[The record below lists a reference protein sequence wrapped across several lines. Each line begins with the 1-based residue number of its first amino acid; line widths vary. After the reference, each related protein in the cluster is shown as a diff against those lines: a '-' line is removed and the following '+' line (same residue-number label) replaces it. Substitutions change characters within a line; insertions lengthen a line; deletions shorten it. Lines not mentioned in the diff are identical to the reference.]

1 MSVLH
6 EALEFLGLAAGS
18 GAPNDQC
25 ELRMA
30 RTRQEQ
36 RELTERM
43 RQLPASFGDRLS
55 IRTLAT
61 VRRSAAAGQWEKA
74 VDKLITALHARGEA
88 VSVEEREEL
97 LAVLRALDMPR
108 ERADGLSGR

>member
-18 GAPNDQC
+18 GAPGDQC
-25 ELRMA
+25 ELGMA
-30 RTRQEQ
+30 RTRKKQ
-36 RELTERM
+36 RELAERM
-43 RQLPASFGDRLS
+43 RRLPGRFGDRLS
-55 IRTLAT
+55 ARTLAE

-74 VDKLITALHARGEA
+74 LDKLITGLHARGEA

-108 ERADGLSGR
+108 ERVDGLSGR

>member
-18 GAPNDQC
+18 GAPSDQY
-25 ELRMA
+25 ELKMA
-30 RTRQEQ
+30 TTREEQ
-36 RELTERM
+36 RELAERM
-43 RQLPASFGDRLS
+43 RQLPGRFSGRLS
-55 IRTLAT
+55 ARTLAE

-74 VDKLITALHARGEA
+74 VNKLITALHARGEA

-97 LAVLRALDMPR
+97 LALLRDLDMPR
-108 ERADGLSGR
+108 ERVDGLSGR